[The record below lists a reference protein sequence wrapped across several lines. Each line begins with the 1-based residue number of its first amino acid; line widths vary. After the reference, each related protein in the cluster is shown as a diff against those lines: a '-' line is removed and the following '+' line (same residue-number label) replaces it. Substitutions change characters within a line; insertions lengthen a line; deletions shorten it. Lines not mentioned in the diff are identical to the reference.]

1 MIMKNERQT
10 KIISLLELNE
20 YCSITE
26 LAKSLNVSEMTIRRD
41 INTLEKENLIVKEQG
56 GARRKNRV
64 LSTDEKINKHIVEK
78 EYIGTIMN
86 SIIQENDVIFIG
98 AGTTAFHALK
108 SIDKSY
114 KSIITNS
121 LFTFNWLVQNKY
133 ENIFLT
139 GGELY
144 QRTGEFIGLHA
155 EAFFDNLNI
164 DKAFLSTNGIYNDN
178 VTTSSP
184 SLGRLQS
191 KVMQA
196 SKQNILIADSSKFD
210 VSDMYTFTTLDNID
224 IIITDQH
231 IPDDKFEHY
240 AKYTKILNRRLDL

>member
-1 MIMKNERQT
+1 MKNERQT
-10 KIISLLELNE
+10 KLISLLELNE
-20 YCSITE
+20 YCSIAE
-26 LAKSLNVSEMTIRRD
+26 LSKLLNVSEMTIRRD
-41 INTLEKENLIVKEQG
+41 ITVLEEENLIVKEQG

-64 LSTDEKINKHIVEK
+64 LSTDEKINKHIIEK

-86 SIIQENDVIFIG
+86 SIIHKDDVIFIG
-98 AGTTAFHALK
+98 AGTTAFHSLK

-139 GGELY
+139 GGELF
-144 QRTGEFIGLHA
+144 QRTGEFVGLHA

-164 DKAFLSTNGIYNDN
+164 DIAFLSTNGIYNDN
-178 VTTSSP
+178 VTTSNP
-184 SLGRLQS
+184 SLGRLQL
-191 KVMQA
+191 KVMEA

-210 VSDMYTFTTLDNID
+210 FSDMYTFTTLDHID
-224 IIITDQH
+224 AIITDQK
-231 IPDDKFEHY
+231 ISNDQFEHY
-240 AKYTKILNRRLDL
+240 TKYTKILNRRANL